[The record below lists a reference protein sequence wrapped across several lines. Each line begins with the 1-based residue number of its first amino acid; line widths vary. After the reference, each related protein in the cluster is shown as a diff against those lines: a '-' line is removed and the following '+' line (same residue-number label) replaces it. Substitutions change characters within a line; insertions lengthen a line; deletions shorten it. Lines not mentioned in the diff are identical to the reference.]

1 MTTIYLSGRNEFSTL
16 AIDLTPD
23 GAEVAGYGE
32 AAEAFFSLDLT
43 DAERL
48 LLAAALLRAGEHVE
62 RLNDGVSELRRMKK
76 EQGGQDE

>member
-1 MTTIYLSGRNEFSTL
+1 MKTIYLRSQEFSTL

-32 AAEAFFSLDLT
+32 AAEAFFSLELT

-48 LLAAALLRAGEHVE
+48 LLAAALLRDKET
-62 RLNDGVSELRRMKK
+62 VSRTSEASATV
-76 EQGGQDE
+76 EQGGENE

>member
-1 MTTIYLSGRNEFSTL
+1 VKTIYLRSQEFATL

-32 AAEAFFSLDLT
+32 AAEAFFSLELT

-48 LLAAALLRAGEHVE
+48 LLAASLLRPGERVD
-62 RLNDGVSELRRMKK
+62 RLTEDVSELTDTSKHREVK
-76 EQGGQDE
+76 Q